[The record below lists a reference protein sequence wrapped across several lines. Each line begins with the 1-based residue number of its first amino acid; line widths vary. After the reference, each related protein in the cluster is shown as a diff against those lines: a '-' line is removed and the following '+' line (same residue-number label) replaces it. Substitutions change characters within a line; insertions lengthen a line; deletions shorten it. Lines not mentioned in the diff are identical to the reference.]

1 MKSKLFEELTIGS
14 MKLRNATFMAPMS
27 LGYGLH
33 EQEVVLAVSY

>member
-27 LGYGLH
+27 LGY
-33 EQEVVLAVSY
+33 EVKRHSQ